1 MFARKISIHLKPN
14 TLAEFTTILEQN
26 VIPLLRKQRGFKDEI
41 TFAAA
46 GSTDVLAISLWDTK
60 PNAEA
65 YDGDG
70 YKDDVHGWDFVHNT
84 NNPYDEQNHGSYTA
98 SVLVAN
104 RFVNTGNSKG
114 YSGDGATYQGV
125 ASGAKVIP
133 LKVIDGNLVSGR
145 TFHDHGKY
153 IALHK
158 AKLQPAMA
166 SIMDRNLRL
175 LSL

>member
-70 YKDDVHGWDFVHNT
+70 YKEVLKML
-84 NNPYDEQNHGSYTA
+84 GSVIEGTPKIGTTE
-98 SVLVAN
+98 VL
-104 RFVNTGNSKG
+104 
-114 YSGDGATYQGV
+114 YS
-125 ASGAKVIP
+125 
-133 LKVIDGNLVSGR
+133 
-145 TFHDHGKY
+145 TFHDTCT
-153 IALHK
+153 AVP
-158 AKLQPAMA
+158 PAVA
-166 SIMDRNLRL
+166 VPAPVAVAVA
-175 LSL
+175 